1 MLGRSM
7 MAYLPVNIAN
17 IVTSFGTI
25 VILTRLLDPLQWGAY
40 SLAMITMHAMHM
52 LLFTW
57 TEAAMA
63 RFQARAERNDDV
75 NSHLKTIY
83 RLALYVALAGFVMMM
98 IIVKVLPLS
107 EDLSTV
113 LFIALG
119 STCITLFLNLGME
132 AHKAAHRIK
141 RYSLTY
147 SGHALLSFGIG
158 VLFVMYSPF
167 KASGP
172 FIGIILSLLTIGLI
186 DVIFMLRQM
195 RGGVFQS
202 EKAKTY
208 FKYGVPIGLSL
219 VLTYALNSADS
230 YMIAYLIDIPAQGKY
245 VAGYNLSN
253 RSLEIIFV
261 WVAMAVT
268 PMAITAFEK
277 ESSEVSQKI
286 MKDFGATLLWL
297 TLPAATGIALV
308 SQDSGFILGEG
319 VREQAIRV
327 MPLIAFAG
335 LINGFMNFYVHRAF
349 MLSGKTTAF
358 VWAMLPPVILNIG
371 LNLVLIPKFGVM
383 GAVWATVICYA
394 VACTIAIILARRY
407 YPLPLPIKAGLEI
420 IGACLFMTV
429 CVYFSPISEAWP
441 DFIRLIIKAIIG
453 GIAYLSICLVMN
465 IANCRTVL
473 KNIIEK
479 FRSSNDDAPD
489 SDDLAENMNEVS
501 S

>member
-17 IVTSFGTI
+17 IVASFGTI
-25 VILTRLLDPLQWGAY
+25 VILTRLLDPMRWGEY
-40 SLAMITMHAMHM
+40 SLAMITMHSVHM

-57 TEAAMA
+57 VEAAMA
-63 RFQARAERNDDV
+63 RFQARAERNNDIS
-75 NSHLKTIY
+75 SHIKTLY
-83 RLALYVALAGFVMMM
+83 QLALYIAIIGFAL
-98 IIVKVLPLS
+98 IIAVLHVLPLMA
-107 EDLSTV
+107 ELRII
-113 LFIALG
+113 LIIALG
-119 STCITLFLNLGME
+119 STCLSLFINIGME

-147 SGHALLSFGIG
+147 SSHTLLSFAIGII
-158 VLFVMYSPF
+158 FIIHSPF

-172 FIGIILSLLTIGLI
+172 FIGIVLSLLIIGTIDLI
-186 DVIFMLRQM
+186 YMLRQA
-195 RGGVFQS
+195 RGGQFET
-202 EKAKTY
+202 EKIKTY
-208 FKYGVPIGLSL
+208 FNYGVPIGLSL

-230 YMIAYLIDIPAQGKY
+230 YMIAYLIDIPTQGKY
-245 VAGYNLSN
+245 IAGYNLSN
-253 RSLEIIFV
+253 RSLEIIFI

-308 SQDSGFILGEG
+308 AQDAGFILGEG
-319 VREQAIRV
+319 VRKEAVTV

-349 MLSGKTTAF
+349 MLSGRTSAF
-358 VWAMLPPVILNIG
+358 VWAMIPPVILNIG
-371 LNLVLIPKFGVM
+371 LNLILIPKFGIM
-383 GAVWATVICYA
+383 GAVWATVICYSF
-394 VACTIAIILARRY
+394 ACLIAIILARRY

-420 IGACLFMTV
+420 IAACLFMAI
-429 CVYFSPISEAWP
+429 CVYFAPIPDAWV
-441 DFIRLIIKAIIG
+441 DFMRLIVKAIIG
-453 GIAYLSICLVMN
+453 GVAYLGICLALN

-473 KNIIEK
+473 AAIIAKFKNGNTDPTATMET
-479 FRSSNDDAPD
+479 AGEAQ
-489 SDDLAENMNEVS
+489 L
-501 S
+501 